1 MRGASRASLA
11 AAKDRLASSGG
22 SGGSS
27 PQASTALADSTAA
40 QAADLGDQLFAVV
53 GLLDREPALRRSL
66 SDPSIDSSAR
76 TGLADNLLRGKI
88 SATALDQVT
97 ALAGDRWSEPGD
109 LADAVEE
116 LAVMAICTSA
126 DVAGELDEVE
136 DQLFRFGRIVGG
148 NPGLRY
154 ALSNLFV
161 PADGRRSLVVDLLDG
176 KVTGPA
182 LRLITQAAAHPRGR
196 SMDANLESY
205 AILAAALRERLV
217 AEVHVA
223 VPLSAD
229 QRSRLAAVLAAAYG
243 HDVHLNVVVDPH
255 VIGGMTVRI
264 GDELING
271 SVASRLAELR
281 RGLAA

>member
-1 MRGASRASLA
+1 MRGPSRASLA
-11 AAKDRLASSGG
+11 AAKDRLAASVADVTAE
-22 SGGSS
+22 
-27 PQASTALADSTAA
+27 QAGE
-40 QAADLGDQLFAVV
+40 LGDQLFAVV

-66 SDPSIDSSAR
+66 SDSSIDATAR
-76 TGLADNLLRGKI
+76 SGLADTLLRGKI

-116 LAVMAICTSA
+116 LAVLAMCTSA
-126 DVAGELDEVE
+126 DIASQLDELE
-136 DQLFRFGRIVGG
+136 DELFRFGRIVGG

-161 PADGRRSLVVDLLDG
+161 PPDGRRSLVLDLLEG
-176 KVTGPA
+176 KASGPG
-182 LRLITQAAAHPRGR
+182 LRLISQAAAHPRGR

-205 AILAAALRERLV
+205 ATLAAALRQRLV

-223 VPLSAD
+223 VPLTAD
-229 QRSRLAAVLAAAYG
+229 QRSRLAGALAVAYG
-243 HDVHLNVVVDPH
+243 HDVHLNVVVDSQL
-255 VIGGMTVRI
+255 VGGMTVRI
-264 GDELING
+264 GDELINA

-281 RGLAA
+281 RDMAA

>member
-1 MRGASRASLA
+1 MRGPSRASLA
-11 AAKDRLASSGG
+11 AAKDRLAASVADVTAE
-22 SGGSS
+22 
-27 PQASTALADSTAA
+27 QAGE
-40 QAADLGDQLFAVV
+40 LGDQLFAVV

-66 SDPSIDSSAR
+66 SDSSIDATAR
-76 TGLADNLLRGKI
+76 SGLADTLLRGKI

-126 DVAGELDEVE
+126 DIASQLDELE
-136 DQLFRFGRIVGG
+136 DELFRFGRIVGG
-148 NPGLRY
+148 DPGLRY

-161 PADGRRSLVVDLLDG
+161 PPEGRRSLVLDLLEG
-176 KVTGPA
+176 KATGTA
-182 LRLITQAAAHPRGR
+182 LRLISQAAAHPRGR

-205 AILAAALRERLV
+205 ANLAAALRQRLI

-223 VPLSAD
+223 APLSGD
-229 QRSRLAAVLAAAYG
+229 QRSRLSAVLAAAYG
-243 HDVHLNVVVDPH
+243 HDVHLNVVVDSQL
-255 VIGGMTVRI
+255 VGGMTIRI

-281 RGLAA
+281 RGLVA